1 MEDRAGK
8 MGTVQAITPTAKQ
21 RRLLGELG
29 YTGNHDGLTPAA
41 ASELLKKLIADR
53 KAQTDAMI
61 EAAKRAAEQ
70 IDLVELAGQRV
81 ALTKIAAQEYAGAC
95 PRCAGHDRFHV
106 TAQWFF
112 CRHCHEGR
120 GDVLAYL
127 AWLNGTDF
135 VTTCQQLAGGAL
147 PVATVAP
154 TTPAPKE
161 RKEQGADWAQG
172 ALRKLATAQLRLLAD
187 DAAGAAGRAY
197 LMGRGLRPETWAAY
211 GLGLA
216 DVALPGTWDETTKTH
231 TQPLQP
237 AIVLPWFAQGGRRLI
252 ALRYRFL
259 RNHTYTIGEIEQHT
273 KQTALYGSDFTQ
285 KLFGGQTLP
294 EFVFMPATMP
304 SVERG
309 RALLICEGEIN
320 AMSVYQVAHESRLD
334 VLSIGSETAALPENF
349 SVWAAR
355 YGEVMTWLDRSD
367 LAAKVALKLQGAHA
381 IASKSLGGA
390 DANDLLQQGLL
401 GAFLATVRIQL
412 CQSNDERQALYWALM
427 DAAHGDA
434 GTAQVTHRFAEEL
447 GK

>member
-1 MEDRAGK
+1 
-8 MGTVQAITPTAKQ
+8 MGTVQTITPTAKQ

-29 YTGNHDGLTPAA
+29 YTGTHDGVTPAA
-41 ASELLKKLIADR
+41 ASELLQELIAER

-61 EAAKRAAEQ
+61 EAAKATAAQ
-70 IDLVELAGQRV
+70 IDLAELAGERTQL
-81 ALTKIAAQEYAGAC
+81 AKISSQEYAGAC
-95 PRCAGHDRFHV
+95 PRCGGTKRFHV

-112 CRHCHEGR
+112 CRHCHEQR
-120 GDVLAYL
+120 GDALAYL

-135 VTTCQQLAGGAL
+135 VTTCQQLVGGSL
-147 PVATVAP
+147 PVATAAP
-154 TTPAPKE
+154 STPAPKE

-172 ALRKLATAQLRLLAD
+172 ALRKLATAQAKLLAD
-187 DAAGAAGRAY
+187 DDAGAAGRAY
-197 LMGRGLRPETWAAY
+197 LLGRGLQPETWAAY
-211 GLGLA
+211 GVGLA

-237 AIVLPWFAQGGRRLI
+237 AIVLPWFAQGGRRLV

-259 RNHTYTIGEIEQHT
+259 QNHTYTIGEIEQHT

-304 SVERG
+304 SAERG
-309 RALLICEGEIN
+309 RALLICEGETN

-334 VLSIGSETAALPENF
+334 VLSIGSESAALPENF
-349 SVWAAR
+349 SAWAGR
-355 YGEVMTWLDRSD
+355 YGQILTWLDRSD

-381 IASKSLGGA
+381 IASKSMSGC

-412 CQSNDERQALYWALM
+412 CRSDTERQALYWALM
-427 DAAHGDA
+427 DAAQGDA
-434 GTAQVTHRFAEEL
+434 GTVQVVQRFAQNLTL
-447 GK
+447 GKP